1 MVGGCGLA
9 AAAAAADTGTV
20 CGRRVGEA
28 GPGPAAPVVD
38 RVSLRAQRPA
48 GCRVQALLVL

>member
-1 MVGGCGLA
+1 MVGGCGLL
-9 AAAAAADTGTV
+9 AAAAADTGTV
-20 CGRRVGEA
+20 CGRRAGEA

-38 RVSLRAQRPA
+38 RVSLRAQGPA